1 MPDRVSNRRTI
12 IPPMRP
18 FFPEPAPA
26 MPISARPPTG
36 SSAAYHTGFVPLA
49 LVTGRAVVEMVS
61 VDDTGLVLGVT
72 GFVENVHAAPVGT
85 PAEQE
90 SEMLFGNPCALA
102 GVRVT

>member
-26 MPISARPPTG
+26 MPINARPPTG

-61 VDDTGLVLGVT
+61 VDDTG
-72 GFVENVHAAPVGT
+72 FVENVHAAPVGT